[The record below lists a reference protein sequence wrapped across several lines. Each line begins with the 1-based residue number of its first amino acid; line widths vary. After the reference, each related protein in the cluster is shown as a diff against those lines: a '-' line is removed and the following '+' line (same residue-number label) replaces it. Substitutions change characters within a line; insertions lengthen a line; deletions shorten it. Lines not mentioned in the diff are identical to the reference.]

1 LSAAPAAP
9 NMPGDWTHGYFGETY
24 GLLYRRHLLTPE
36 RSRHEAQFAAGVLGP
51 APGAL
56 LDVGAG
62 FGRHARHIARN
73 RKVVALDFNAAYLA
87 LARRGLKGAAAR
99 NLAPA
104 QADMRALPFAPAS
117 FGAAMMLF
125 NSFGYFSRPAEAMGD
140 ARQRQIWRLPQVF
153 YEREL
158 VDRDHGVF
166 PATGGAQPPPR
177 STPSPGTSPPETDP
191 NLAVLHE
198 VHRVLVPGGLFLIEV
213 ANPGPLIRAVREAP
227 RRHVATSAYSIQ
239 EEFTYDETTRILS
252 NRTRWSAGGNS
263 EEAGYHLRL
272 YTRAELAAALRACGM
287 SLRAVWGGYNGEAY
301 SARESDVILCLAQRA
316 RVRKD
321 QR

>member
-1 LSAAPAAP
+1 
-9 NMPGDWTHGYFGETY
+9 MTGHWTHGYFGDTY
-24 GLLYRRHLLTPE
+24 GLLYRRHLLTAE
-36 RSRHEAQFAAGVLGP
+36 GSRNEARFAADALAP

-62 FGRHARHIARN
+62 FGRHARHIARK
-73 RKVVALDFNAAYLA
+73 RPVVALDFNAAYLA
-87 LARRGLKGAAAR
+87 EAQRGLKGAAAR

-104 QADMRALPFAPAS
+104 QADMRALPFAPAR

-125 NSFGYFSRPAEAMGD
+125 NSFGYFSRPADAMGD
-140 ARQRQIWRLPQVF
+140 TRQRQIWRLPQVF

-158 VDRDHGVF
+158 VSRDHGVF
-166 PATGGAQPPPR
+166 PVGTGVQPAPPDSPSHAAPPPGDPA
-177 STPSPGTSPPETDP
+177 SDP
-191 NLAVLHE
+191 NLAVLRE
-198 VHRVLVPGGLFLIEV
+198 VRRVLAPGGLFLIEV

-227 RRHVATSAYSIQ
+227 RRHVATSAYSIE

-272 YTRAELAAALRACGM
+272 YTRAEITAALRACGM

-301 SARESDVILCLAQRA
+301 SARESDVILCLAQR
-316 RVRKD
+316 RKG
-321 QR
+321 